1 VEGMG
6 LGERVGGVGQREG
19 IIMQT
24 VGSVGGGAES
34 DG

>member
-1 VEGMG
+1 MEGFG
-6 LGERVGGVGQREG
+6 LGKRVGGVGHREG